1 MPAPVPSS
9 LDSNALTL
17 RLAELAG
24 EEREVQVD
32 FLLHLAEFEAR
43 RVYVELGFSSLWSY
57 CLEVLHLRE
66 GAAGRR
72 IGAMRVLVRFPNL
85 EAPLR
90 DGRLSLSTI
99 VVLGSVL
106 TGENV
111 GALLARAAYRTKREI
126 EEIVVSLKP
135 RPAPAP
141 GLRKLPARAP
151 AGAPTVLALEI
162 REAAPER
169 SEPSA
174 ENRDRAPA
182 IAANSAESPVPQ
194 APAIERRRPTDL
206 EAVAQD
212 RWSLRAMVDRDFKQD
227 LETLRCLLAHKIPDG
242 DLTEVLREAIRCAV
256 ERHGKRRGAVPPS
269 RKASRPAAPARKTH
283 EPSAEV
289 KREVWE
295 RDGGRCTYVA
305 PDGRRCDCRFKLEYD
320 HIAET
325 KPATVANTRLRCR
338 THNVFHAEQTYGR
351 AHMERFRRDGA
362 APAGAPRL
370 TPPGPR

>member
-1 MPAPVPSS
+1 MPAPIPSS

-43 RVYVELGFSSLWSY
+43 RLYVELGYSSLWSY

-72 IGAMRVLVRFPNL
+72 IGAMRVLVRFPKL

-99 VVLGSVL
+99 VVLGPVL

-111 GALLARAAYRTKREI
+111 DRLLARAAYRTKREV

-141 GLRKLPARAP
+141 GLRRLPARAP

-162 REAAPER
+162 RGADPER

-182 IAANSAESPVPQ
+182 IAANGGETPAPQ
-194 APAIERRRPTDL
+194 ATPPIERSRPADL

-212 RWSLRAMVDRDFKQD
+212 RWSLRATVDRAFKQD
-227 LETLRCLLAHKIPDG
+227 LETLRCLLAHEIPDG

-269 RKASRPAAPARKTH
+269 RKASRPAPPARKTR

-295 RDGGRCTYVA
+295 RDGGQCTFLG
-305 PDGRRCDCRFKLEYD
+305 PGGRRCDCRRGRF
-320 HIAET
+320 AE
-325 KPATVANTRLRCR
+325 
-338 THNVFHAEQTYGR
+338 
-351 AHMERFRRDGA
+351 GA
-362 APAGAPRL
+362 ADRG
-370 TPPGPR
+370 GPR